1 MSSVASARRQQV
13 VLFFSCALNAF
24 SIREIL
30 LCHGTGLN
38 LMFNYGFLLLI
49 LFGISFGASDSCT
62 FHSLFTSG
70 TDLEAFAA
78 SSIL

>member
-1 MSSVASARRQQV
+1 MSSVAPARRQQV

-24 SIREIL
+24 SIRDML
-30 LCHGTGLN
+30 LGQATGVN

-49 LFGISFGASDSCT
+49 LFGISFVASDSCT

-78 SSIL
+78 TSVL